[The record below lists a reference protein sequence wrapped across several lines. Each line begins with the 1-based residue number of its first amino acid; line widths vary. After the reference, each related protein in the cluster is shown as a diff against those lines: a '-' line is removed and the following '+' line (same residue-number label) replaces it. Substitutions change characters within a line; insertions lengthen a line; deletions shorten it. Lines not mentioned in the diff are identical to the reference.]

1 MPHALVGV
9 AQLMIGRDESEES
22 WIHDQIGVSEETI
35 AVMSTVVSIASI
47 VFGLINKAVQHL
59 VLEADDSEGRS
70 LRLGTLRRERGDS
83 VEEDLLPGPVQDLS
97 DAIGGAE

>member
-1 MPHALVGV
+1 
-9 AQLMIGRDESEES
+9 MIGRDESEES

-35 AVMSTVVSIASI
+35 AVMSTIVSIASI

-97 DAIGGAE
+97 DAISGAE

>member
-1 MPHALVGV
+1 
-9 AQLMIGRDESEES
+9 MIGRDESEES

-97 DAIGGAE
+97 DAIGQVHAWVHVLLSKRV

>member
-1 MPHALVGV
+1 
-9 AQLMIGRDESEES
+9 MIGRDESEENNS

-35 AVMSTVVSIASI
+35 AAMSTIVSIASI

-59 VLEADDSEGRS
+59 VLEADDSGAARRS
-70 LRLGTLRRERGDS
+70 LVRLGTLRRERGDS
-83 VEEDLLPGPVQDLS
+83 LEEDLLPKSVQDLG

>member
-1 MPHALVGV
+1 MVGV

-59 VLEADDSEGRS
+59 VLEADDSKGRS
-70 LRLGTLRRERGDS
+70 PLRLGTLRRERGDS

-97 DAIGGAE
+97 DAISGAE

>member
-1 MPHALVGV
+1 MVGV
-9 AQLMIGRDESEES
+9 AQLMIRGDESGGS

-35 AVMSTVVSIASI
+35 AYMSTIVSIASI

-59 VLEADDSEGRS
+59 VLEADDSKGRSS
-70 LRLGTLRRERGDS
+70 LRLGTLTREKRDS

-97 DAIGGAE
+97 DAISGAE